1 MSSNTWKRGD
11 RKQVDAHTY
20 VVCDHGKEGKDV
32 EEHFQRFLR
41 ENPGV
46 HVLHMDIILM
56 SPDPLAR
63 LFQMIEEQNMKIS
76 GDDLMKHVRVARA
89 LMEKKS
95 VWQKQMNKPKQTKR
109 DIAYSKL
116 IVTLRNCL
124 KHYLWS

>member
-1 MSSNTWKRGD
+1 MSSNTWKHGD

-20 VVCDHGKEGKDV
+20 VICDHGKEGEDV

-46 HVLHMDIILM
+46 HVLQMDIIMM

-76 GDDLMKHVRVARA
+76 GDDLMKHVRVVRA
-89 LMEKKS
+89 LMAKKS
-95 VWQKQMNKPKQTKR
+95 VWQKNE
-109 DIAYSKL
+109 
-116 IVTLRNCL
+116 
-124 KHYLWS
+124 